1 MSRVKHATWTL
12 ERTYP
17 VPPARVFAAWADP
30 EIKSRWFVGPDG
42 KENKHLFSDFR
53 VGGRESTA
61 GDADGGSRYSYEAVY
76 RDIVEDERIVTTY
89 EMAIDGDRI
98 SVSVATVE
106 LLGEHTGPRL
116 IYTEQGAYL
125 DDLDQP
131 EWRQQGTA
139 GHLDRLG
146 TELGRTAVDPS
157 T

>member
-1 MSRVKHATWTL
+1 MSTVKHATWAL

-30 EIKSRWFVGPDG
+30 EIKARWFVGADG
-42 KENKHLFSDFR
+42 KENKDLFSDFR
-53 VGGRESTA
+53 VGGRETA
-61 GDADGGSRYSYEAVY
+61 GGAADGGSWYSYEAVY

-89 EMAIDGDRI
+89 EMAVDGKRI
-98 SVSVATVE
+98 SVSIATVE
-106 LLGEHTGPRL
+106 FLGEDTSTRL

-139 GHLDRLG
+139 HQFDRLG
-146 TELGRTAVDPS
+146 GELERAAVDPP